1 MTAASTVSEALLSR
15 RSVRAFSGR
24 EVDEHLLRRVVAK
37 AARAPSG
44 GNLQPWHLYV
54 LKGEHLDRLKRIMD
68 ARLVDCPDGE
78 GANGEGT
85 DYRIYPDPMVSPFKE
100 RRMAFGSA
108 LYGSMGISRDDAA
121 AKQRWHHRNFRFFD
135 APAALFCY
143 VDRSHGSPQWSDLGM
158 YLMSIMLLLREEGLD
173 SCPQECWARYAP
185 SVDRFLQPPSELM
198 LFCGMAIGYA
208 DTAHPANRFESLRV
222 SADRFA
228 TFLGFDTPAA

>member
-1 MTAASTVSEALLSR
+1 MTAAATVSDALLSR
-15 RSVRAFSGR
+15 RSVRAFSDR
-24 EVDEHLLRRVVAK
+24 EVDEQVLRRVITK

-54 LKGEHLDRLKRIMD
+54 LKGEHLDRLKLTMD
-68 ARLVDCPDGE
+68 ARLLECPDGE

-85 DYRIYPDPMVSPFKE
+85 DYRIYPDPMVTPYKD

-108 LYGSMGISRDDAA
+108 LYGSMNVARDDDA

-158 YLMSIMLLLREEGLD
+158 YLMSVMLLLREEGLD

-185 SVDRFLQPPSELM
+185 TVDRFLQPPANLM
-198 LFCGMAIGYA
+198 LFCGLAIGHSNA
-208 DTAHPANRFESLRV
+208 GHPANRFESIRAPV
-222 SADRFA
+222 DQFA
-228 TFLGFDTPAA
+228 TFLGFKQSAA